1 MIMFVYL
8 LHGDGKVSPNAKRRR
23 NFSKTPSRFGP
34 RRFLTSID
42 EIALVLMRLRLGLDL
57 RDLADRFHTSSS
69 LASKIFTAWIK
80 ALAAVLS
87 HMIRIPDLETD
98 IATKPSRYHS
108 INFTNLMAII
118 DCTEF
123 SIETP
128 QDLATQ
134 AATWSDYKHHNTL
147 KLIKVLIAVCPNSYV
162 CYVSPVYEGRISDT
176 ELTKDC
182 GFLEQLPPFTSV
194 MADKGFNLAL
204 ECPRLSLTLEI
215 PPGRWGQSQMPMA
228 AEDKENCKSSYSGGA
243 GYQPIEMF

>member
-57 RDLADRFHTSSS
+57 RDLADCFHTSSS

-87 HMIRIPDLETD
+87 HMIRIPDLETV

-134 AATWSDYKHHNTL
+134 AATSSDYKHHNTL
-147 KLIKVLIAVCPNSYV
+147 KVLIAVCPNSYI

-215 PPGRWGQSQMPMA
+215 PPGRRGQSQMPMA

>member
-1 MIMFVYL
+1 MQ
-8 LHGDGKVSPNAKRRR
+8 
-23 NFSKTPSRFGP
+23 
-34 RRFLTSID
+34 
-42 EIALVLMRLRLGLDL
+42 LRLGLDL
-57 RDLADRFHTSSS
+57 RDLADRFRISSS

-87 HMIRIPDLETD
+87 HMIRIPDLETV
-98 IATKPSRYHS
+98 IATKPSRYRS
-108 INFTNLMAII
+108 INFTNLIAII

-123 SIETP
+123 FIETP

-134 AATWSDYKHHNTL
+134 AVTWSDYKHHNTL
-147 KLIKVLIAVCPNSYV
+147 KVLIAVCPNSYI

-204 ECPRLSLTLEI
+204 ECTRLSLTLEI
-215 PPGRWGQSQMPMA
+215 PPGRRGQSQMPKKLSCIHRLL
-228 AEDKENCKSSYSGGA
+228 D
-243 GYQPIEMF
+243 